1 MQVQWRKRT
10 VLGGLGFIGAAA
22 LLAASHVAA
31 QVVDFRS
38 SDREMNRAI
47 AQARKTLPDFVAL
60 YRAGKG
66 ERHAVKVAIPY
77 GNGREHIWMNL
88 TTVEGDIFTGLIAND
103 PVHLDDLSK
112 GDSYR
117 AGNAMISDWNYM
129 AGGQMHGSYTTRVAL
144 KKLSPGQVRE
154 LGLNLAPLP

>member
-1 MQVQWRKRT
+1 MQVQWQRRAA
-10 VLGGLGFIGAAA
+10 LGGLGLLGAV
-22 LLAASHVAA
+22 LMAASPAAA

-47 AQARKTLPDFVAL
+47 AEARKTLPDFVAL
-60 YRAGKG
+60 YRSGKG

-77 GNGREHIWMNL
+77 DRGREHIWMNL
-88 TTVEGDIFTGLIAND
+88 TAVEGDVFTGRLAND
-103 PVHLDDLSK
+103 PVHLDSLNK

-117 AGNAMISDWNYM
+117 VGTAMISDWNYM
-129 AGGQMHGSYTTRVAL
+129 SGGQMHGSYTTRVAV
-144 KKLSPGQVRE
+144 KKLTPGQVRE

>member
-1 MQVQWRKRT
+1 MQVQRQKRA
-10 VLGGLGFIGAAA
+10 VFAGLGLMGAALMA
-22 LLAASHVAA
+22 LPVAA

-47 AQARKTLPDFVAL
+47 AEARKTLPDFLAL
-60 YRAGKG
+60 YRGGKG

-77 GNGREHIWMNL
+77 DRGREHIWMNL
-88 TTVEGDIFTGLIAND
+88 TAVEGDVFIGRIAND
-103 PVHLDDLSK
+103 PVHLDNLNR

-117 AGNAMISDWNYM
+117 AGSAMVSDWNYM
-129 AGGQMHGSYTTRVAL
+129 SGGQMHGSYTTRVAI
-144 KKLSPGQVRE
+144 KKLTPTQVKE

>member
-1 MQVQWRKRT
+1 MQVKRQKRAA
-10 VLGGLGFIGAAA
+10 LGGLGLMGAA
-22 LLAASHVAA
+22 LIAASPAAA

-47 AQARKTLPDFVAL
+47 AEARKTLPDFIAL

-77 GNGREHIWMNL
+77 DRGREHIWMNL
-88 TTVEGDIFTGLIAND
+88 TAIEGDVFVGRIAND
-103 PVHLDDLSK
+103 PVHLDGLNN
-112 GDSYR
+112 GDGYR
-117 AGNAMISDWNYM
+117 AGSAMISDWNYM
-129 AGGQMHGSYTTRVAL
+129 SAGQMHGSYTTRVAI
-144 KKLSPGQVRE
+144 KKLTPTQVRE